1 MSPLTPQPFWVGQSD
16 SMISNI
22 KYSYLL
28 TQLILNF
35 PQKLTLKNQ
44 LIK

>member
-35 PQKLTLKNQ
+35 PQKLILKNQ